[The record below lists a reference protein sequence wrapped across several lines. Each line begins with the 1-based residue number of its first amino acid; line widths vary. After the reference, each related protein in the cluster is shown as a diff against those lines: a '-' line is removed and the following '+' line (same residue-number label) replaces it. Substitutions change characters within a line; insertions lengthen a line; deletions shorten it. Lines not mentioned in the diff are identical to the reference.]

1 MRRRSIFSKNSWSD
15 VAANLQRTKQFPTMS
30 WRHFTSLYSWQIT
43 PVAQWTL
50 GATIFLAVTSVSVY
64 ARDASLR
71 DTVIFD
77 LSQPIPNPI
86 DFNWLIR
93 GTKRE
98 LGAQQA
104 MWEPLF
110 LLDERTGALQPWL
123 GLEIRPNPAQDVW
136 TIKLRKDVLWSDKHP
151 FNADDVIFTANLAIN
166 HDELP
171 AAEAATFRAEVE
183 SVQKVDDLTVTFKLR
198 KPNPRFAID
207 NFGGAMFS
215 SFLIMPQHLWK
226 EANDPKTFTFFKSD
240 GGKILL
246 PIGTGPYVL
255 KSINDKEVVW
265 QRNDDWWGVK
275 AKFLSLPE
283 PKELIWR
290 YSSDAMT
297 SYQAIKANEI
307 DAGRELSPDDFGTL
321 KADNAKVIGWDAVKA
336 WNDPCARQL
345 EINLDYH
352 IAHPDSYW
360 NDPKLRKALSL
371 LIDRQ
376 EIADV
381 AYKGATIPS
390 RTMFLENGAMA
401 PFINAVLDP
410 SLNPKLGLPP
420 TADVPAG
427 QAMIEAEGFTKGADG
442 IYEKGSSDLAL
453 AINVN
458 GDLDEDVKSVQV
470 LVEQLKKAGIAAR
483 AVPVTTAELWGTVIP
498 PGNYEAV
505 YSWLSCGSVVEPW
518 TSMSRYTSD
527 KYAAIGFRSPGFSNT
542 GRWNTAGTAAYTTVV
557 DDIGKMPLQSEQPD
571 GKGGTKL
578 VANPDIPMRVVDA
591 YKILNDEMPFIPI
604 VQSAKI
610 IPFNTTYWT
619 GWPTMTD
626 NYVAPMHSWG
636 RAQLIIH
643 NLKKVH

>member
-1 MRRRSIFSKNSWSD
+1 MR
-15 VAANLQRTKQFPTMS
+15 
-30 WRHFTSLYSWQIT
+30 WRHFTRLYTWRIA
-43 PVAQWTL
+43 PVVLWLL
-50 GATIFLAVTSVSVY
+50 GATIFLAVTNKSVE
-64 ARDASLR
+64 ARDASLQ
-71 DTVIFD
+71 DTVVFD
-77 LSQPIPNPI
+77 LTQTIPNPI
-86 DFNWLIR
+86 DFNWFIR

-110 LLDERTGALQPWL
+110 LLDDRTGALQPWL
-123 GLEIRPNPAQDVW
+123 GLEIRPNPAQDMW
-136 TIKLRKDVLWSDKHP
+136 TLKLRKDVFWSDKQP

-183 SVQKVDDLTVTFKLR
+183 SVQKLDELTVTFKLK

-215 SFLIMPQHLWK
+215 SFLIMPQHIWK
-226 EANDPKTFTFFKSD
+226 DAKEPKTFTFFKTD
-240 GGKILL
+240 GGKIVQ
-246 PIGTGPYVL
+246 PVGTGPYVL
-255 KSINDKEVVW
+255 KSIDDKEAVW

-290 YSSDAMT
+290 YSPDAAT
-297 SYQAIKANEI
+297 SYQAIKANDI
-307 DAGRELSPDDFGTL
+307 DAGRELSPEDFATL
-321 KADNAKVIGWDAVKA
+321 KTDNAKVIGWDAVKA

-390 RTMFLENGAMA
+390 QTMFLDNGAMA
-401 PFINAVLDP
+401 PSIKAIVDAGLG
-410 SLNPKLGLPP
+410 SPKPDI
-420 TADVPAG
+420 AAG
-427 QAMIEAEGFTKGADG
+427 QAIIEADGFAKGADG
-442 IYEKGSSDLAL
+442 IYEKGSTDLAL
-453 AINVN
+453 SINVN
-458 GDLDEDVKSVQV
+458 GDLDADVKSIQV
-470 LVEQLKKAGIAAR
+470 LVGQLKKAGVAAR

-505 YSWLSCGSVVEPW
+505 YSWLSCGSIVEPW

-527 KYAAIGFRSPGFSNT
+527 KYVAIGYRSPGFGNT
-542 GRWNTAGTAAYTTVV
+542 GRWNTAGTAAYTTII
-557 DDIGKMPLQSEQPD
+557 DDIGKMALEIEQPD

-578 VANPDIPMRVVDA
+578 VANSDIPKRVVDA
-591 YKILNDEMPFIPI
+591 YKILNEEMPFIPI

-610 IPFNTTYWT
+610 IPFNSTYWT

-626 NYVAPMHSWG
+626 HYAAPMHSWG

-643 NLKKVH
+643 HLKKVN